1 MKLGKIGDKVTVK
14 NGYGRNFLLKGGKA
28 LRASKENI
36 ELVNKKKIELNKKD
50 EQTKKEFLEIAKKI
64 ENKKISFYKESKDN
78 GELYGSI
85 KPKEISTAFIN
96 ELKVEVGPSQIEL
109 KQEINKIGE
118 YKININLYSA
128 YLMTSLLL
136 PKMLEKKKGS
146 IVIVSS
152 AASNVKGAPNRFIY
166 GTTKAAL
173 NGFVK
178 AIAVDH
184 VKDGIRCN
192 AILPGTVE
200 TPSWEGRVNM
210 AEDPNKARKD
220 FIARQA
226 MGRLAQPEEIA
237 KLAVYLASDESDFVT
252 GTLNL
257 IDGGWTL

>member
-1 MKLGKIGDKVTVK
+1 MRL
-14 NGYGRNFLLKGGKA
+14 
-28 LRASKENI
+28 
-36 ELVNKKKIELNKKD
+36 
-50 EQTKKEFLEIAKKI
+50 
-64 ENKKISFYKESKDN
+64 ENKNIVVTAAAQGIGRATAIAFANEGANVIATDINVEKLNEIKSKNSKIKTNKLDCTNKSEVEEFCKSVNEVDILFHAVGFVHHGTIEDCDSDEFYRSVN
-78 GELYGSI
+78 
-85 KPKEISTAFIN
+85 
-96 ELKVEVGPSQIEL
+96 V
-109 KQEINKIGE
+109 
-118 YKININLYSA
+118 NIYSA
-128 YLMTSLLL
+128 YLMSYYLL
-136 PKMLEKKKGS
+136 PKMLEKQKGN
-146 IVIVSS
+146 IVIVTS

-178 AIAVDH
+178 AIAADY
-184 VKDGIRCN
+184 VKQGIRCN

-210 AEDPNKARKD
+210 ADDPKKAREN

-237 KLAVYLASDESDFVT
+237 SMAVYLASDESDFLT

>member
-1 MKLGKIGDKVTVK
+1 MRLKDKKIIVTAAAQ
-14 NGYGRNFLLKGGKA
+14 GIGRATA
-28 LRASKENI
+28 LAFSKEGAQVIATDINAEKLQ
-36 ELVNKKKIELNKKD
+36 ELQNENKDI
-50 EQTKKEFLEIAKKI
+50 QTKVLDATNKENVEKFSNSIDNVDVLFHAVGFVHHGTIMDCSSE
-64 ENKKISFYKESKDN
+64 EFYNSVN
-78 GELYGSI
+78 
-85 KPKEISTAFIN
+85 
-96 ELKVEVGPSQIEL
+96 
-109 KQEINKIGE
+109 
-118 YKININLYSA
+118 INIYSA
-128 YLMTSLLL
+128 YLMTLALL
-136 PKMLEKKKGS
+136 PKMLKVKKGS
-146 IVIVSS
+146 IVIVTS

-200 TPSWEGRVNM
+200 TPSWTGRVNM
-210 AEDPNKARKD
+210 ADDPKQARAD
-220 FIARQA
+220 FINRQA

-237 KLAVYLASDESDFVT
+237 SLGVYLASDESSFVT

>member
-1 MKLGKIGDKVTVK
+1 M
-14 NGYGRNFLLKGGKA
+14 R
-28 LRASKENI
+28 
-36 ELVNKKKIELNKKD
+36 LNKKNIIITAD
-50 EQTKKEFLEIAKKI
+50 AQWIGKATALRFANEGATVLATDINEDRLKDLKKE
-64 ENKKISFYKESKDN
+64 KDN
-78 GELYGSI
+78 IQTIKLDATNKNEVEAFCSTVDKIDVLFHAVGFVHHGTILDCDENEFSRSI
-85 KPKEISTAFIN
+85 NVNVF
-96 ELKVEVGPSQIEL
+96 
-109 KQEINKIGE
+109 
-118 YKININLYSA
+118 SA
-128 YLMTSLLL
+128 YLMTYNLL
-136 PKMLEKKKGS
+136 PKMLKEKKGS

-178 AIAVDH
+178 AIAIDH

-210 AEDPNKARKD
+210 AEDPIKARSD

-237 KLAVYLASDESDFVT
+237 SLATYLASDESDFVT
-252 GTLNL
+252 GNLNL
-257 IDGGWTL
+257 FDGGLTL